1 MSQSSNKRTYQVSL
15 RRLPSIRTGITL
27 IWLENPSL
35 LSRECDETINRLRV
49 LDNCHILCY
58 KNVSACF
65 KYLKRARSYERIII
79 VMNVY
84 NDSIITADISRL
96 CQYRQIQSIFVM
108 SLSANKDNCVAIDLS
123 ANIRDEI
130 AKLGG
135 IFHDYQALFDR
146 LKKLMDEIDEF
157 DDDLFTFFNRP
168 EKALRDLRH
177 ELGPYIWSQALRG
190 NFI

>member
-1 MSQSSNKRTYQVSL
+1 
-15 RRLPSIRTGITL
+15 
-27 IWLENPSL
+27 
-35 LSRECDETINRLRV
+35 
-49 LDNCHILCY
+49 
-58 KNVSACF
+58 
-65 KYLKRARSYERIII
+65 
-79 VMNVY
+79 
-84 NDSIITADISRL
+84 
-96 CQYRQIQSIFVM
+96 M